1 MIPEGLSPRSA
12 RRWVADHLARLG
24 SDEAEIDARLLVRL
38 ASGIDPALPGSAAEA
53 PLGADETVRLGEL
66 VSRRSAHEPMARIIG
81 SREFH
86 GLDFQLN
93 EACLVPRPDTET
105 LVEVALDVLPADR
118 PARIL
123 DLGTGPGTL
132 LLAILSNRPG
142 DNGVGIDAAERAI
155 EAARANARA
164 LGLGS
169 RSVFHVGDWAA
180 GLAGPFD
187 LIVSNPPYIPSRVCE
202 TLAPE
207 VRDHD
212 PRLALDGGDDGL
224 DAYRVIVQQ
233 SGMLLADGGH
243 ILLELGIGQAGDVA
257 RIARTSGLTVRG
269 LRSDLNGI
277 PRALT
282 LSRS

>member
-1 MIPEGLSPRSA
+1 MIPAGLSPRAA
-12 RRWVADHLARLG
+12 RRWIADHLAGLG
-24 SDEAEIDARLLVRL
+24 SDEAEIDARLLVRM

-53 PLGADETVRLGEL
+53 PLGGDETTRLGDL
-66 VSRRSAHEPMARIIG
+66 VARRSAHEPMARIAG
-81 SREFH
+81 LREFR
-86 GLDFQLN
+86 GLDFLLN

-105 LVEVALDVLPADR
+105 LVDVALDLLPAER

-132 LLAILSNRPG
+132 VLAILSERPG
-142 DNGVGIDAAERAI
+142 DHGVGIDAAERAI

-164 LGLGS
+164 LGLAS
-169 RSVFHVGDWAA
+169 RSVFHVGDWAT

-187 LIVSNPPYIPSRVCE
+187 LVVSNPPYIPSPVCD

-212 PRLALDGGDDGL
+212 PRLALDGGGDGL
-224 DAYRVIVQQ
+224 DAYRTILEQA
-233 SGMLLADGGH
+233 GPLLAEGGH
-243 ILLELGIGQAGDVA
+243 VLLELGIGQAGDVA
-257 RIARTSGLTVRG
+257 RMARTNGLAVCG

-282 LSRS
+282 LIRG